1 MSDWSSDVC
10 SSDLLSPQCINLRWG
25 ARSVAAHSSLLRS
38 GSQAIRRSP
47 AASIKEE
54 GMVKGLLIPAD
65 GKQPI
70 EQQEYESLE
79 DYQRAVGGWIE
90 AVDIHELLVTLYV
103 NETGIAKRW
112 EPNRRAKFLLWSL
125 GPHTRWDANR

>member
-47 AASIKEE
+47 AASIQEE
-54 GMVKGLLIPAD
+54 GMVTGLLIPAD

-70 EQQEYESLE
+70 EQQESESLE
-79 DYQRAVGGWIE
+79 DDQRPAGGWLGAGALPEPMGRPHVHGNRNSVRGTDSVGG
-90 AVDIHELLVTLYV
+90 
-103 NETGIAKRW
+103 G
-112 EPNRRAKFLLWSL
+112 
-125 GPHTRWDANR
+125 